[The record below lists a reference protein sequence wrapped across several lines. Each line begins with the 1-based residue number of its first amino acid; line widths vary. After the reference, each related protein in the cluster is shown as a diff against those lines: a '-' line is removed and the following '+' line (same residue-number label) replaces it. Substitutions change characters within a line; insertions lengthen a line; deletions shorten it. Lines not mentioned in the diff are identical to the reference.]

1 MLDAPQAPD
10 ALARPPL
17 PDIVID
23 PPADP
28 DRPVAG
34 DALFAA
40 ARTLLPVL
48 ETGRSLDAAV
58 LRDAM
63 TEAFG
68 ASDAEGAWVWKDAYE
83 AAEAAAVLFMQRYG
97 RGMRRTCGAGEDG
110 PRRMLAMLEAVAALE
125 PSHTRRSEE
134 QVRLQQFSTPLPLA
148 YAALQAAAVRPGDVV
163 LEPSAGTG
171 MLAVMAQCA
180 LGNSVTG
187 NIHLNEYAPTRAR
200 LLTKLF
206 PQAVV
211 TAFNAKTIADRLHD
225 VRPTV
230 VLMNPPFSAT
240 PGVDRTRRN
249 ADLRHVRSAASMLPP
264 GGRLVTITSAHCAPG
279 EAVGRLDPPARCV
292 FTMAIDG
299 RAYARRGTGFDTRL
313 TVLER
318 GDGPTANLDGAARAA
333 SAAELLDAIIAL
345 VPKRQPIAPV
355 SAPAGPHRDLFGKP
369 VAPKP
374 APRRGPRSTSTPET
388 RQGHDWGPVGALTV
402 ETGPVEPVAA
412 DGDSTANDTGPYA
425 PWRPGVVRVPGAV
438 EHPTPLVQSAAM
450 AAVPHPVPAWR
461 PMLPERVVS
470 DGLLSD
476 AQLESVVLAG
486 EAHSRHLAA
495 QYRIGSGWE
504 TVHRC
509 PEDSEDGE
517 EIDPSFVTQDGETL
531 SEPVRFRRG
540 WMLGDG
546 TGCGKGRQ
554 VAAIILDNRL
564 RGRKRALWL
573 SQSDKL
579 LEDARRDWTA
589 LGGLESDVIPLGN
602 FRQGMEIPLDTGILF
617 ATYATLRSPSRQGK
631 PSRLGQIVEWLAG
644 SLDEEDRH
652 AFDGVIVFDEAHAM
666 ANAAG
671 SKSERGEV
679 KPSQQGRAGLRLQ
692 NALPDARIAYVSATG
707 ATTVPG
713 LAYAGRLG
721 LWAAGETPFEKRTD
735 FVTAMEAGGVA
746 AMEVVARDLKALGLY
761 QARALAY
768 DGIEVDI
775 LEHPLTPE
783 QRRIYDAYADAFKV
797 IHANIEEALK
807 ATGIVQG
814 EDTLNKNAKAAALSA
829 FEGTKQRFFG
839 HLLTGMKCP
848 STIRAI
854 DADLA
859 AGRSAVVQLVST
871 GEALMER
878 RIADVPAS
886 EWDDLN
892 IDLTPRDAI
901 LSYLMHAF
909 PVQLQEPFTDDGG
922 NLLSR
927 PARDADGNPVIC
939 KEAEDRRDALI
950 EKLAALPPVPTALD
964 QIVQHFGHEAVAE
977 ITGRSRRVLRIT
989 DAKGER
995 LALRSRP
1002 ASANLAE
1009 TAAFMDGEKRIL
1021 VFSMAGGTGRSYHAD
1036 LSCGNTERRIHYLL
1050 EPGWRADQAIQGLGR
1065 THRTHQASAPLFRPV
1080 TTDVKGE
1087 RRFIA
1092 TIARRLDSL
1101 GAITRGQRDSQ
1112 TAMGGSDAALF
1123 RESDNLESV
1132 YARAALRQ
1140 FYGALW
1146 RGSIEGWTLERFEKA
1161 TGLKLTWEGSL
1172 KEDLPPMPR
1181 FLNRLLA
1188 LPIAEQ
1194 NQLFAELEKRIATNI
1209 EQAIEA
1215 GSYEVGVETVTADS
1229 LAIAGRETLYEHPGT
1244 GAATE
1249 LVEIVRRDRLVPL
1262 TAESALEIGERDP
1275 GPDGKPRLAVNARSK
1290 RAAIVLPAPSRML
1303 DDGGVTERVRLIRP
1317 AAAETMARAELD
1329 ASNWRRADEAGWQRV
1344 WDAEIAGLP
1353 SHRESRFWL
1362 ATGLLLPVAARG
1374 RAEDRRA
1381 RVLHAEVEG
1390 RGRRAGRAERE
1401 RDVHIRVAGI
1411 ALVARGRGEA
1421 QRKGRGRRGGVLHD
1435 EGVVIRAADRGRCGQ
1450 IVAGFVLDVVAARE
1464 AQRHRGVQARKVAA
1478 GGGHVVGGGLG
1489 ARDRR
1494 HGGNRGGRSRDLEV
1508 RRIHVLHRLVEGYPP
1523 GQAVGTGRR
1532 GLRRLARNRG
1542 HTRRGVVHYEA
1553 VVVRAADR
1561 GRARQRIAGHV
1572 LDVVAA
1578 REAQRYR
1585 AVQARKVAAGD
1596 LDVVGGGLEAR
1607 DRRHDGNRGGR
1618 AGDLEVR
1625 RIHILHRLVER
1636 HPPFDAVG
1644 IGRRRGR
1651 RLALDRAHARRGGVR
1666 RRRYREDGGQG
1677 VEGPA

>member
-1 MLDAPQAPD
+1 MLDARPAPD

-17 PDIVID
+17 PATAID
-23 PPADP
+23 PPASP
-28 DRPVAG
+28 ARPSAG

-40 ARTLLPVL
+40 AQALLPVL
-48 ETGRSLDAAV
+48 EAGRPLDAAT

-68 ASDAEGAWVWKDAYE
+68 ATDAQGGWVWKDAYE
-83 AAEAAAVLFMQRYG
+83 AAEAAALLFLQRYG
-97 RGMRRTCGAGEDG
+97 RGMRRTCGAGADG
-110 PRRMLAMLEAVAALE
+110 PRRMLAMLDAVAALE

-148 YAALQAAAVRPGDVV
+148 YAVLQAAAIRPGDVV

-180 LGNSVTG
+180 LGDRATG
-187 NIHLNEYAPTRAR
+187 ALHLNEFAHTRAR
-200 LLTKLF
+200 LLTRLF

-211 TAFNAKTIADRLHD
+211 TAFNAETIADRLRD

-240 PGVDRTRRN
+240 PGVDRITRD

-279 EAVGRLDPPARCV
+279 DAVGRLDPPARCV

-318 GDGPTANLDGAARAA
+318 GVGPGVDVDGAACAKN
-333 SAAELLDAIIAL
+333 AAELLDAVIAR
-345 VPKRQPIAPV
+345 VPRRQPIAPV
-355 SAPAGPHRDLFGKP
+355 PAPSGPARDLFGKP
-369 VAPKP
+369 VAPLKS
-374 APRRGPRSTSTPET
+374 RGPKPVSTPET
-388 RQGHDWGPVGALTV
+388 RQAHDWGPVAELAV

-412 DGDSTANDTGPYA
+412 NADPATTGPYA

-450 AAVPHPVPAWR
+450 AAVPHPVPVYR
-461 PMLPERVVS
+461 PLLPERVVT
-470 DGLLSD
+470 DGMLSD

-495 QYRIGSGWE
+495 QYRIGSQWE

-509 PEDSEDGE
+509 NDDGDEGE
-517 EIDPSFVTQDGETL
+517 EIDTSFVTAEGETL
-531 SEPVRFRRG
+531 SEPLPFRRG

-602 FRQGMEIPLDTGILF
+602 FRQGMEIPLDAGILF

-631 PSRLGQIVEWLAG
+631 PSRLEQIVEWLAG

-652 AFDGVIVFDEAHAM
+652 AFDGVVVFDEAHAM

-671 SKSERGEV
+671 SKSERGET

-721 LWAAGETPFEKRTD
+721 MWAAGETPFEKRVE
-735 FVTAMEAGGVA
+735 FVSAMEAGGVA

-783 QRRIYDAYADAFKV
+783 QRRIYDAYAGAFKV

-814 EDTLNKNAKAAALSA
+814 EDTLNRNAKAAALSA

-927 PARDADGNPVIC
+927 PARDPDGNPVIC
-939 KEAEDRRDALI
+939 REAEDRRDALI

-977 ITGRSRRVLRIT
+977 VTGRSRRVLRIV

-1065 THRTHQASAPLFRPV
+1065 THRTHQASAPMFRPV

-1146 RGSIEGWTLERFEKA
+1146 RGSIEGWNLERFEKA

-1172 KEDLPPMPR
+1172 KDDLPPMPR

-1194 NQLFAELEKRIATNI
+1194 NQLFAELESRIASNI

-1249 LVEIVRRDRLVPL
+1249 LVEIVRRDKLVPL

-1275 GPDGKPRLAVNARSK
+1275 GPDNKPRLAVNARSK
-1290 RAAIVLPAPSRML
+1290 RAAVVLPASSRMI
-1303 DDGGVTERVRLIRP
+1303 DDGGVQERVRLIRP
-1317 AAAETMARAELD
+1317 ATSETMARAELD
-1329 ASNWRRADEAGWQRV
+1329 ASNWRRADEAQWRRV

-1362 ATGLLLPVAARG
+1362 ATGLLLPVW
-1374 RAEDRRA
+1374 DRLPEENMRVRRLTSDDGHSLIG
-1381 RVLHAEVEG
+1381 RVLDAEQVRAVRAGFGLDGGPAMTGVEAFAAVMGRGNALSLANGWRLARRRLMGADRIEVEG
-1390 RGRRAGRAERE
+1390 PSDTDMDAMKRMGCTVE
-1401 RDVHIRVAGI
+1401 
-1411 ALVARGRGEA
+1411 
-1421 QRKGRGRRGGVLHD
+1421 
-1435 EGVVIRAADRGRCGQ
+1435 
-1450 IVAGFVLDVVAARE
+1450 IVSF
-1464 AQRHRGVQARKVAA
+1464 
-1478 GGGHVVGGGLG
+1478 
-1489 ARDRR
+1489 
-1494 HGGNRGGRSRDLEV
+1494 
-1508 RRIHVLHRLVEGYPP
+1508 
-1523 GQAVGTGRR
+1523 
-1532 GLRRLARNRG
+1532 
-1542 HTRRGVVHYEA
+1542 
-1553 VVVRAADR
+1553 
-1561 GRARQRIAGHV
+1561 RARIFAPNAAAMERI
-1572 LDVVAA
+1572 
-1578 REAQRYR
+1578 
-1585 AVQARKVAAGD
+1585 
-1596 LDVVGGGLEAR
+1596 
-1607 DRRHDGNRGGR
+1607 
-1618 AGDLEVR
+1618 
-1625 RIHILHRLVER
+1625 
-1636 HPPFDAVG
+1636 
-1644 IGRRRGR
+1644 
-1651 RLALDRAHARRGGVR
+1651 LDRWPLAA
-1666 RRRYREDGGQG
+1666 
-1677 VEGPA
+1677 

>member
-1 MLDAPQAPD
+1 MLDANPAPD
-10 ALARPPL
+10 THARPAL

-23 PPADP
+23 PPAEP
-28 DRPVAG
+28 DRSVAG

-40 ARTLLPVL
+40 ARTLLPAL
-48 ETGRSLDAAV
+48 EAGRPLDAAT

-68 ASDAEGAWVWKDAYE
+68 ASDAEGGWVWKDAYE
-83 AAEAAAVLFMQRYG
+83 AAEAACVLFLQRYG
-97 RGMRRTCGAGEDG
+97 RGMRRTCGAGSDG

-148 YAALQAAAVRPGDVV
+148 YAALQAAAIRPGDTV

-180 LGNSVTG
+180 LGTSVTG
-187 NIHLNEYAPTRAR
+187 NLHLNEYAQTRAR
-200 LLTKLF
+200 LLTRLF

-211 TAFNAKTIADRLHD
+211 TAFNAESIADRLRD

-240 PGVDRTRRN
+240 PGVDGSRHD

-264 GGRLVTITSAHCAPG
+264 GGRLVTITSAHCVLG
-279 EAVGRLDPPARCV
+279 DAVGRLDPPARCI

-313 TVLER
+313 TVLQR
-318 GDGPTANLDGAARAA
+318 GAGPTVELDGAARAA
-333 SAAELLDAIIAL
+333 NAAELLDAVIAQM
-345 VPKRQPIAPV
+345 PKRQPIAPAPV
-355 SAPAGPHRDLFGKP
+355 PAGPAHDLFGKP

-374 APRRGPRSTSTPET
+374 AKRGPKSASTPET
-388 RQGHDWGPVGALTV
+388 PQAHDWGSISELAV
-402 ETGPVEPVAA
+402 ETAA
-412 DGDSTANDTGPYA
+412 DADAPANDTGPYA

-450 AAVPHPVPAWR
+450 AAVPHPAPAWR
-461 PMLPERVVS
+461 PMLPERVIT

-495 QYRIGSGWE
+495 QYRIGSQWE

-509 PEDSEDGE
+509 NDDSDEGE
-517 EIDPSFVTQDGETL
+517 EIDTSFVTQDGETL

-602 FRQGMEIPLDTGILF
+602 FRQGMEIPLDEGILF

-631 PSRLGQIVEWLAG
+631 PSRLEQIVEWLAG
-644 SLDEEDRH
+644 SLDDEDRH

-671 SKSERGEV
+671 SKSERGET

-721 LWAAGETPFEKRTD
+721 MWAAGETPFEKRTD
-735 FVTAMEAGGVA
+735 FVSAMEAGGVA
-746 AMEVVARDLKALGLY
+746 AMEVVARDLKALGVY

-775 LEHPLTPE
+775 LEHPLSPE
-783 QRRIYDAYADAFKV
+783 QRRIYDAYAGAFKV

-814 EDTLNKNAKAAALSA
+814 EDTLNRNAKAAALSA

-854 DADLA
+854 ETDLA
-859 AGRSAVVQLVST
+859 AGRSSVVQLVST

-878 RIADVPAS
+878 RIADVPTS

-927 PARDADGNPVIC
+927 PATDEDGNPVIC
-939 KEAEDRRDALI
+939 REAEDRRDALI

-964 QIVQHFGHEAVAE
+964 QIVQHFGQEAVAE
-977 ITGRSRRVLRIT
+977 VTGRSRRVLRIT

-995 LALRSRP
+995 LTLRSRP

-1065 THRTHQASAPLFRPV
+1065 THRTHQASAPMFRPV

-1123 RESDNLESV
+1123 RENDNLESI
-1132 YARAALRQ
+1132 YAKAALRQ

-1194 NQLFAELEKRIATNI
+1194 NQLFAELEKRIAANI

-1229 LAIAGRETLYEHPGT
+1229 LAVAGRETLYEHPGT

-1249 LVEIVRRDRLVPL
+1249 LVEIVRRDKLVPL
-1262 TAESALEIGERDP
+1262 TADAALEIGERDP

-1290 RAAIVLPAPSRML
+1290 RAAVILPASSRMI
-1303 DDGGVTERVRLIRP
+1303 DDGGVQERVRLIRP
-1317 AAAETMARAELD
+1317 ATGETMARAELD
-1329 ASNWRRADEAGWQRV
+1329 ASNWRRTDEAQWRRV

-1362 ATGLLLPVAARG
+1362 ATGLLLPVWDRLP
-1374 RAEDRRA
+1374 AENMRVRR
-1381 RVLHAEVEG
+1381 LTS
-1390 RGRRAGRAERE
+1390 
-1401 RDVHIRVAGI
+1401 DDGI
-1411 ALVARGRGEA
+1411 ALIGRVLDAEQLRAVRAGFALDGGPAMTGAEAFEAVMGRGNA
-1421 QRKGRGRRGGVLHD
+1421 LALANGW
-1435 EGVVIRAADRGRCGQ
+1435 
-1450 IVAGFVLDVVAARE
+1450 
-1464 AQRHRGVQARKVAA
+1464 
-1478 GGGHVVGGGLG
+1478 
-1489 ARDRR
+1489 
-1494 HGGNRGGRSRDLEV
+1494 
-1508 RRIHVLHRLVEGYPP
+1508 
-1523 GQAVGTGRR
+1523 
-1532 GLRRLARNRG
+1532 RLAR
-1542 HTRRGVVHYEA
+1542 RRLMG
-1553 VVVRAADR
+1553 ADR
-1561 GRARQRIAGHV
+1561 I
-1572 LDVVAA
+1572 
-1578 REAQRYR
+1578 E
-1585 AVQARKVAAGD
+1585 
-1596 LDVVGGGLEAR
+1596 
-1607 DRRHDGNRGGR
+1607 
-1618 AGDLEVR
+1618 
-1625 RIHILHRLVER
+1625 I
-1636 HPPFDAVG
+1636 
-1644 IGRRRGR
+1644 
-1651 RLALDRAHARRGGVR
+1651 
-1666 RRRYREDGGQG
+1666 
-1677 VEGPA
+1677 EGPADTDMDALKRMGCTVEIVSFRARTFAPDAGAMERILDRWPLAA

>member
-1 MLDAPQAPD
+1 MLDAHPAPD
-10 ALARPPL
+10 ALARPP
-17 PDIVID
+17 V
-23 PPADP
+23 PALATDTTASP
-28 DRPVAG
+28 ARPSAG

-40 ARTLLPVL
+40 AQTLLPML
-48 ETGRSLDAAV
+48 EAGKSLDSAT

-68 ASDAEGAWVWKDAYE
+68 ASDAEGGWVWKDAYE
-83 AAEAAAVLFMQRYG
+83 AAEAACVLFLQRYG
-97 RGMRRTCGAGEDG
+97 RGMRQTCGAGPDG
-110 PRRMLAMLEAVAALE
+110 PRRMLAMLDAVAALE

-148 YAALQAAAVRPGDVV
+148 YAALQAAAIRPGDVV

-171 MLAVMAQCA
+171 MLAVMAECA

-187 NIHLNEYAPTRAR
+187 NLHLNELAQTRAA
-200 LLTKLF
+200 LLSRLF
-206 PQAVV
+206 PQAMV
-211 TAFNAKTIADRLHD
+211 TAFNAEAIADRLRD

-240 PGVDRTRRN
+240 PGVDRSRHD

-264 GGRLVTITSAHCAPG
+264 CGRLVTITSAHCVLG
-279 EAVGRLDPPARCV
+279 DVVGRLDPPARCV

-318 GDGPTANLDGAARAA
+318 GAGPAVELDGTARAA
-333 SAAELLDAIIAL
+333 NAAELLDAVISE
-345 VPKRQPIAPV
+345 VPARLPIAPAPV
-355 SAPAGPHRDLFGKP
+355 PAGPARDLFGKP

-374 APRRGPRSTSTPET
+374 ATRRGPKPVSTPET
-388 RQGHDWGPVGALTV
+388 RRSHDWGPVSELAVESGA
-402 ETGPVEPVAA
+402 VEPAA
-412 DGDSTANDTGPYA
+412 DGDSPATDTGPYA
-425 PWRPGVVRVPGAV
+425 PWRPGAVRVPGAV

-450 AAVPHPVPAWR
+450 AAVPHPVPAWH
-461 PMLPERVVS
+461 PMLPERVVT

-486 EAHSRHLAA
+486 EAHSRHLVAE
-495 QYRIGSGWE
+495 YRIGSQWE

-509 PEDSEDGE
+509 REDADADEVDTSLVTSE
-517 EIDPSFVTQDGETL
+517 GETL

-602 FRQGMEIPLDTGILF
+602 FRQGMEIPLDAGILF

-631 PSRLGQIVEWLAG
+631 PSRLDQIVEWLAG
-644 SLDEEDRH
+644 SLNEEDRH
-652 AFDGVIVFDEAHAM
+652 AFDGVIVFDESHAM

-671 SKSERGEV
+671 SKSERGET

-721 LWAAGETPFEKRTD
+721 LWAAGETPFEKRTE
-735 FVTAMEAGGVA
+735 FVSAMEAGGVA

-783 QRRIYDAYADAFKV
+783 QRRIYDAYAGAFKV

-814 EDTLNKNAKAAALSA
+814 EDTLNKNAKSAALSA

-854 DADLA
+854 ETDLE

-878 RIADVPAS
+878 RIAEVPAS

-901 LSYLMHAF
+901 LSYLVHAF

-977 ITGRSRRVLRIT
+977 VTGRSRRVLRIT

-1002 ASANLAE
+1002 GSANLSE

-1123 RESDNLESV
+1123 RESDNLESD

-1146 RGSIEGWTLERFEKA
+1146 RGSIEGWNLERFDKA
-1161 TGLKLTWEGSL
+1161 TGLKLTWEGNL

-1194 NQLFAELEKRIATNI
+1194 NQLFAELEERIASNI
-1209 EQAIEA
+1209 EAAIEA

-1229 LAIAGRETLYEHPGT
+1229 LTIAGREALYEHPGT

-1249 LVEIVRRDRLVPL
+1249 LVEIVRRDKLVPL
-1262 TAESALEIGERDP
+1262 TAEAALEIGERDP

-1290 RAAIVLPAPSRML
+1290 RAAVIMPAASRML
-1303 DDGGVTERVRLIRP
+1303 DDGGVRERVRLIRP
-1317 AAAETMARAELD
+1317 ATAETMASAELD
-1329 ASNWRRADEAGWQRV
+1329 ASNWRRADEAAWRRV

-1353 SHRESRFWL
+1353 SHRDSRFWL
-1362 ATGLLLPVAARG
+1362 ATGLLLPVW
-1374 RAEDRRA
+1374 DRLPSENM
-1381 RVLHAEVEG
+1381 RV
-1390 RGRRAGRAERE
+1390 RRLTS
-1401 RDVHIRVAGI
+1401 DDGI
-1411 ALVARGRGEA
+1411 ALIGRVLDAEQVRAVRQSFGLGGGPAMTGKEAFEAVMGRGNA
-1421 QRKGRGRRGGVLHD
+1421 LALANGW
-1435 EGVVIRAADRGRCGQ
+1435 
-1450 IVAGFVLDVVAARE
+1450 
-1464 AQRHRGVQARKVAA
+1464 
-1478 GGGHVVGGGLG
+1478 
-1489 ARDRR
+1489 
-1494 HGGNRGGRSRDLEV
+1494 
-1508 RRIHVLHRLVEGYPP
+1508 
-1523 GQAVGTGRR
+1523 
-1532 GLRRLARNRG
+1532 RLAR
-1542 HTRRGVVHYEA
+1542 RRLMG
-1553 VVVRAADR
+1553 ADR
-1561 GRARQRIAGHV
+1561 I
-1572 LDVVAA
+1572 
-1578 REAQRYR
+1578 E
-1585 AVQARKVAAGD
+1585 
-1596 LDVVGGGLEAR
+1596 
-1607 DRRHDGNRGGR
+1607 
-1618 AGDLEVR
+1618 
-1625 RIHILHRLVER
+1625 I
-1636 HPPFDAVG
+1636 
-1644 IGRRRGR
+1644 
-1651 RLALDRAHARRGGVR
+1651 
-1666 RRRYREDGGQG
+1666 
-1677 VEGPA
+1677 EGPADTDMDALKRMGCTVEIVSFRARIFAPNAGTVERILDRWPLAA

>member
-1 MLDAPQAPD
+1 MLDAHPAPD

-17 PDIVID
+17 PATAID
-23 PPADP
+23 PTASPA
-28 DRPVAG
+28 RPSPG

-40 ARTLLPVL
+40 AQILLPVL
-48 ETGRSLDAAV
+48 EAGQLLDAAT

-68 ASDAEGAWVWKDAYE
+68 ATDAEDGWVWKDAYE
-83 AAEAAAVLFMQRYG
+83 AAEAAVVIFMQRYG
-97 RGMRRTCGAGEDG
+97 RGMRRTCGAGSDG

-148 YAALQAAAVRPGDVV
+148 YAALQAAAIRPGDVV

-171 MLAVMAQCA
+171 MLAVMAECA
-180 LGNSVTG
+180 LGDRAAG
-187 NIHLNEYAPTRAR
+187 ALHLNEYAQTRAR
-200 LLTKLF
+200 LLTRLF
-206 PQAVV
+206 SQAVV
-211 TAFNAKTIADRLHD
+211 TAFNAESIADRLRD
-225 VRPTV
+225 ARPTV

-240 PGVDRTRRN
+240 PGVDRITRD

-264 GGRLVTITSAHCAPG
+264 GGRLVTITSAHCAPSDTI
-279 EAVGRLDPPARCV
+279 GRLDPPARCV

-299 RAYARRGTGFDTRL
+299 RAYARRGTAFDTRL
-313 TVLER
+313 SVLER
-318 GDGPTANLDGAARAA
+318 GAGPAIDLDGSARAA
-333 SAAELLDAIIAL
+333 NAAELLDAVIAQ
-345 VPKRQPIAPV
+345 VPKRQQIAPAP
-355 SAPAGPHRDLFGKP
+355 APAGPARDLFGKP

-374 APRRGPRSTSTPET
+374 AKRDPKSASTPET
-388 RQGHDWGPVGALTV
+388 RRSHDWGPVADLTV
-402 ETGPVEPVAA
+402 KTGPVDASA
-412 DGDSTANDTGPYA
+412 DAPANDAGPYA

-450 AAVPHPVPAWR
+450 AAVPHPAPAFR
-461 PMLPERVVS
+461 PMLPERVVT

-495 QYRIGSGWE
+495 EYRIGSGWE

-509 PEDSEDGE
+509 NLDQDGDDE
-517 EIDPSFVTQDGETL
+517 EIDTSFVTAEGETL
-531 SEPVRFRRG
+531 SDPVRFRRG

-589 LGGLESDVIPLGN
+589 LGGLESDVIPLAN
-602 FRQGMEIPLDTGILF
+602 FRQGMEIPLDGGILF

-631 PSRLGQIVEWLAG
+631 PSRLEQIVEWLAG
-644 SLDEEDRH
+644 SLHEEDRH

-735 FVTAMEAGGVA
+735 FVSAMEAGGVA

-814 EDTLNKNAKAAALSA
+814 GDTLNKNAKAAALSA

-854 DADLA
+854 EADLN

-901 LSYLMHAF
+901 LAYLTHAF

-927 PARDADGNPVIC
+927 PARDSDGNPVVC

-977 ITGRSRRVLRIT
+977 VTGRSRRVLRIT

-1065 THRTHQASAPLFRPV
+1065 THRTHQASAPMFRPV

-1194 NQLFAELEKRIATNI
+1194 NQLFAELESRIASNI

-1229 LAIAGRETLYEHPGT
+1229 LAVAGRETLYEHPGT

-1249 LVEIVRRDRLVPL
+1249 LVEIVRRDRLAPL
-1262 TAESALEIGERDP
+1262 TAESAFEIGGRDP
-1275 GPDGKPRLAVNARSK
+1275 GPDNKPRLAVNARSK
-1290 RAAIVLPAPSRML
+1290 RAAVVLPASSRMI
-1303 DDGGVTERVRLIRP
+1303 DDGGVQERVRLIRP
-1317 AAAETMARAELD
+1317 ATAETMARAELD
-1329 ASNWRRADEAGWQRV
+1329 ASNWRRADEAQWRRV

-1362 ATGLLLPVAARG
+1362 ATGLLLPVWDRLP
-1374 RAEDRRA
+1374 AENMRVRRLTSDDGHSLIG
-1381 RVLHAEVEG
+1381 RVLDAEQVRAVRAGFGLDGGPAMSGAEAFEAVIG
-1390 RGRRAGRAERE
+1390 RGN
-1401 RDVHIRVAGI
+1401 
-1411 ALVARGRGEA
+1411 ALSLANGW
-1421 QRKGRGRRGGVLHD
+1421 
-1435 EGVVIRAADRGRCGQ
+1435 
-1450 IVAGFVLDVVAARE
+1450 
-1464 AQRHRGVQARKVAA
+1464 
-1478 GGGHVVGGGLG
+1478 
-1489 ARDRR
+1489 
-1494 HGGNRGGRSRDLEV
+1494 
-1508 RRIHVLHRLVEGYPP
+1508 
-1523 GQAVGTGRR
+1523 
-1532 GLRRLARNRG
+1532 RLAR
-1542 HTRRGVVHYEA
+1542 RRLMG
-1553 VVVRAADR
+1553 ADR
-1561 GRARQRIAGHV
+1561 
-1572 LDVVAA
+1572 
-1578 REAQRYR
+1578 
-1585 AVQARKVAAGD
+1585 
-1596 LDVVGGGLEAR
+1596 
-1607 DRRHDGNRGGR
+1607 
-1618 AGDLEVR
+1618 
-1625 RIHILHRLVER
+1625 VE
-1636 HPPFDAVG
+1636 
-1644 IGRRRGR
+1644 I
-1651 RLALDRAHARRGGVR
+1651 
-1666 RRRYREDGGQG
+1666 
-1677 VEGPA
+1677 EGPADTDMDALKRMGCQTEIVNWRTRVFAPNAATVERILERWPLAA

>member
-10 ALARPPL
+10 ALARPL
-17 PDIVID
+17 PPTISID
-23 PPADP
+23 PPAALA
-28 DRPVAG
+28 RPVAG

-48 ETGRSLDAAV
+48 EAGRPLDAAT

-63 TEAFG
+63 TGAFG
-68 ASDAEGAWVWKDAYE
+68 GSDASGAWVWKDAYE
-83 AAEAAAVLFMQRYG
+83 AAEAAVAIFVQRYG
-97 RGMRRTCGAGEDG
+97 RGMRRTAGG
-110 PRRMLAMLEAVAALE
+110 PRRMLAMLEALAALE

-148 YAALQAAAVRPGDVV
+148 YAALQAAAVRPGDTV

-180 LGNSVTG
+180 LGNSAAR
-187 NIHLNEYAPTRAR
+187 NLHLNEYAHTRAR
-200 LLTKLF
+200 LLTQLF
-206 PQAVV
+206 PEAVV
-211 TAFNAKTIADRLHD
+211 TAFNAETIADRLRD

-240 PGVDRTRRN
+240 PGVDRITRD

-279 EAVGRLDPPARCV
+279 DTVGRLDPPARCI

-318 GDGPTANLDGAARAA
+318 GAGPGVDGLPRTGSGVEGTARAA
-333 SAAELLDAIIAL
+333 NAAELLDAVIAR
-345 VPKRQPIAPV
+345 VPPRRPIAPIPV
-355 SAPAGPHRDLFGKP
+355 ASGPARDLFGKA

-374 APRRGPRSTSTPET
+374 EKRRGPRPASTPET
-388 RQGHDWGPVGALTV
+388 RQAHDWGPVSELVV
-402 ETGPVEPVAA
+402 ETGPVEPAA
-412 DGDSTANDTGPYA
+412 TDAESSAANDTGPYA
-425 PWRPGVVRVPGAV
+425 PWRPGAVRVPGAV

-450 AAVPHPVPAWR
+450 AAVPHPAPAWR
-461 PMLPERVVS
+461 PMLPERVVT

-486 EAHSRHLAA
+486 EAHDRHLSA
-495 QYRIGSGWE
+495 QYRIGSQWE

-509 PEDSEDGE
+509 PEDGDGDAE
-517 EIDPSFVTQDGETL
+517 EIDTSFVTQDGETL

-602 FRQGMEIPLDTGILF
+602 FRPGMEIPLDEGILF

-631 PSRLGQIVEWLAG
+631 PSRLEQIVEWLAG
-644 SLDEEDRH
+644 SLDEDDRH

-671 SKSERGEV
+671 SKSERGDT

-707 ATTVPG
+707 ATTLPG

-721 LWAAGETPFEKRTD
+721 LWGAGETPFETRVE
-735 FVTAMEAGGVA
+735 FISAMEAGGVA

-768 DGIEVDI
+768 DGVEVDI

-783 QRRIYDAYADAFKV
+783 QRRIYDAYAGAFKV
-797 IHANIEEALK
+797 IHHNIEEALK

-814 EDTLNKNAKAAALSA
+814 GDTLNKRAKSAALSA

-848 STIRAI
+848 SLIRAVE
-854 DADLA
+854 ADLD

-878 RIADVPAS
+878 RIAEVPAS

-909 PVQLQEPFTDDGG
+909 PVQLQQPFTDDAG

-927 PARDADGNPVIC
+927 PARDEDGHPVIC

-964 QIVQHFGHEAVAE
+964 QIVQKFGHEAVAE
-977 ITGRSRRVLRIT
+977 VTGRSRRVLRIVE
-989 DAKGER
+989 AKGER
-995 LALRSRP
+995 LSLRSRP

-1009 TAAFMDGEKRIL
+1009 TAAFMDAEKRIL

-1036 LSCGNTERRIHYLL
+1036 LSCANTERRIHYLL

-1123 RESDNLESV
+1123 RESDNLESD
-1132 YARAALRQ
+1132 YAKAALRQ
-1140 FYGALW
+1140 FYSALW
-1146 RGSIEGWTLERFEKA
+1146 RGRIEGWNAERFQES
-1161 TGLKLTWEGSL
+1161 TGLKIAHEGGL
-1172 KEDLPPMPR
+1172 KDDLPPMPQ

-1194 NQLFAELEKRIATNI
+1194 NQLFAELEARIASNI
-1209 EQAIEA
+1209 EQAMEA
-1215 GSYEVGVETVTADS
+1215 GSYEVGVETVLADS
-1229 LAIAGRETLYEHPGT
+1229 LTIAGRETLYEHPGT

-1262 TAESALEIGERDP
+1262 TADSALEIGMLDP
-1275 GPDGKPRLAVNARSK
+1275 APDGKPRLVVNMRSK
-1290 RAAIVLPAPSRML
+1290 RAAVLLPAPSRML
-1303 DDGGVTERVRLIRP
+1303 DNGGVQERVQLIRP
-1317 AAAETMARAELD
+1317 ANRERMAQAEFT
-1329 ASNWRRADEAGWQRV
+1329 ASNWGRADQRQWRTL
-1344 WDAEIAGLP
+1344 WDHEIGELP

-1362 ATGLLLPVAARG
+1362 ASGLLLPVWDRLP
-1374 RAEDRRA
+1374 AENMRVRRLTSDDGISLIG
-1381 RVLHAEVEG
+1381 RVLDAEQV
-1390 RGRRAGRAERE
+1390 RSVRAGFGLDGGPAMTGAEAFAAVME
-1401 RDVHIRVAGI
+1401 RGN
-1411 ALVARGRGEA
+1411 ALALANGW
-1421 QRKGRGRRGGVLHD
+1421 
-1435 EGVVIRAADRGRCGQ
+1435 
-1450 IVAGFVLDVVAARE
+1450 
-1464 AQRHRGVQARKVAA
+1464 
-1478 GGGHVVGGGLG
+1478 
-1489 ARDRR
+1489 
-1494 HGGNRGGRSRDLEV
+1494 
-1508 RRIHVLHRLVEGYPP
+1508 
-1523 GQAVGTGRR
+1523 
-1532 GLRRLARNRG
+1532 RLAR
-1542 HTRRGVVHYEA
+1542 RRLMG
-1553 VVVRAADR
+1553 
-1561 GRARQRIAGHV
+1561 
-1572 LDVVAA
+1572 
-1578 REAQRYR
+1578 
-1585 AVQARKVAAGD
+1585 
-1596 LDVVGGGLEAR
+1596 R
-1607 DRRHDGNRGGR
+1607 DR
-1618 AGDLEVR
+1618 
-1625 RIHILHRLVER
+1625 VE
-1636 HPPFDAVG
+1636 
-1644 IGRRRGR
+1644 I
-1651 RLALDRAHARRGGVR
+1651 
-1666 RRRYREDGGQG
+1666 
-1677 VEGPA
+1677 EGPADTDLPALRRMGCTVEIVSFRARIFAPGADAVERILDRWPLAA